1 MKISEISIDLVKPK
15 DGLVAFASLV
25 IEDAIY
31 LGNIGVIKRLEE
43 ESYRLVYPTRKV
55 GDKSFNIYY
64 PINKEAGKKIEKA
77 VTKRLKEVL
86 KKNDR
91 HNNPIYTSNEDG
103 YR

>member
-15 DGLVAFASLV
+15 DGLIGFASLV
-25 IEDAIY
+25 IEESIY
-31 LGNIGVIKRLEE
+31 LGNIGIVKRLDEDTF
-43 ESYRLVYPTRKV
+43 RLTYPTRKI

>member
-1 MKISEISIDLVKPK
+1 MKISEITIDLVKPK
-15 DGLVAFASLV
+15 EGLIGFASLV
-25 IEDAIY
+25 IEESIY
-31 LGNIGVIKRLEE
+31 LGNIGIVKRLDEDTF
-43 ESYRLVYPTRKV
+43 RLTYPTRKV

-64 PINKEAGKKIEKA
+64 PINKESGKKIEKA